1 MTSCNAFVFAIIII
15 LLRTAAFAQAPVE
28 SPVPPDSEIRKILSD
43 RIGAENLG
51 IGIVV
56 GVIDAKGRRVVAYG
70 SLAKDDKRPL
80 NGDTVFEIGSMTK
93 VFTSLV
99 LMDMAQKGEVALS
112 DPVAKYLPANAKVP
126 ERNNRKI
133 TLQDLSTQS
142 SGLPRMPSNFNS
154 KDPAN
159 PYVAYS
165 VEQLYQF
172 LAGYQLTR
180 DIGAQYEYS
189 NLGVGLLGYAL
200 TQRAGMDYEAMVR
213 SRICEPLR
221 MNDTRVTLSP
231 EMKARLAIG
240 HGPNLNAVSN
250 WDLPQAF
257 AGAGALRS
265 TANDMLTFLAANL
278 GYTRTPLAAAMAAE
292 VSIRRPAGSPNMEIA
307 YAWHVQT
314 KDGNSIIWHNG
325 GTGGYRTYMGY
336 DPKSRAGV
344 VVLSNLS
351 SPAGPDDIGRHLLD
365 ASYPLSKVEPIKE
378 HKEVTIET
386 KLFDNYVGSYQ
397 LAPNAIMAISRDGDR
412 LFGQLTGQPK
422 AELFPEGERK
432 FFLKVV
438 DAQITFDTDA
448 QGKATQLTLHQN
460 GMDMPAKRLDEAQ
473 AAALAAAVAKR
484 FKDQTPAP
492 GSEAALRRNIE
503 ELRLGQPKY
512 ELMGTGIAD
521 VTRQQ
526 LPQLKAAITQLGAVE
541 LVTFKGVGPGG
552 ADIYE
557 VKFEH
562 GSTEWRISM
571 ESDGKIGSVGFRQ
584 Q

>member
-99 LMDMAQKGEVALS
+99 LMDMAQKGEVAVT
-112 DPVAKYLPANAKVP
+112 DPVAKYLPASAKVP

-278 GYTRTPLAAAMAAE
+278 GYTRTPLAAAMAAKYR
-292 VSIRRPAGSPNMEIA
+292 SGGRLDLPTWRSRMPGTFKPRME
-307 YAWHVQT
+307 T
-314 KDGNSIIWHNG
+314 PSS
-325 GTGGYRTYMGY
+325 GTTAAPEDTGRTWAM
-336 DPKSRAGV
+336 
-344 VVLSNLS
+344 
-351 SPAGPDDIGRHLLD
+351 
-365 ASYPLSKVEPIKE
+365 
-378 HKEVTIET
+378 T
-386 KLFDNYVGSYQ
+386 
-397 LAPNAIMAISRDGDR
+397 
-412 LFGQLTGQPK
+412 PK
-422 AELFPEGERK
+422 AVR
-432 FFLKVV
+432 
-438 DAQITFDTDA
+438 A
-448 QGKATQLTLHQN
+448 
-460 GMDMPAKRLDEAQ
+460 
-473 AAALAAAVAKR
+473 
-484 FKDQTPAP
+484 
-492 GSEAALRRNIE
+492 
-503 ELRLGQPKY
+503 
-512 ELMGTGIAD
+512 
-521 VTRQQ
+521 
-526 LPQLKAAITQLGAVE
+526 
-541 LVTFKGVGPGG
+541 
-552 ADIYE
+552 
-557 VKFEH
+557 
-562 GSTEWRISM
+562 
-571 ESDGKIGSVGFRQ
+571 
-584 Q
+584 